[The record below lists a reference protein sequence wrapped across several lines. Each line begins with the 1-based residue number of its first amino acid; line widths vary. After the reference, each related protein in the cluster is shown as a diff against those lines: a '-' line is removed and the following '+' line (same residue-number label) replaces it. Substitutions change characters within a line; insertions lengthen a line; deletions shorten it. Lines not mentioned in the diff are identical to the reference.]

1 MMQEEG
7 KEPNFN
13 PEIMG
18 TNDDQITTVIDVR
31 NFLSKKM
38 EALYSHESQISP
50 DSFFRRIPE
59 EWKEEAF
66 GYEHFV
72 CVTGCGKRNGKE
84 NDFFE
89 GL

>member
-1 MMQEEG
+1 MMRDEG
-7 KEPNFN
+7 EEPNFN

-18 TNDDQITTVIDVR
+18 TKDDQITTVIDVR
-31 NFLSKKM
+31 NFLSQKM

-59 EWKEEAF
+59 GWKEEAF

-72 CVTGCGKRNGKE
+72 CVNGCVKRNGKE
-84 NDFFE
+84 SDFFE